1 MLIVE
6 RADPL
11 APGPKALLEAS
22 HALMR
27 EMFEPEENYF
37 LDFEALRGDD
47 VRFFAAREGGETLG
61 TGALALKDGYGEVK
75 SMFTADAARG
85 RGVAAAILRALEDE
99 ARSLELPLLRLETAE
114 ALDVAV
120 DLAADV
126 DGAVADRAPLPS
138 EQREAYTI
146 PEPPPVPDYTYPEV
160 DLPPWD
166 ILGEG
171 GGDPGAPG

>member
-47 VRFFAAREGGETLG
+47 VRFFAAREGAFSPTVEPVLPPLG
-61 TGALALKDGYGEVK
+61 LAALVDWL
-75 SMFTADAARG
+75 AARPNDLQAPAC
-85 RGVAAAILRALEDE
+85 RLAPAVAEVLAALDDLSDCLLARMSGSGATCFGLFATAQA
-99 ARSLELPLLRLETAE
+99 ARSASVAISVAQPDWWVQATPI
-114 ALDVAV
+114 LDA
-120 DLAADV
+120 
-126 DGAVADRAPLPS
+126 RPH
-138 EQREAYTI
+138 
-146 PEPPPVPDYTYPEV
+146 
-160 DLPPWD
+160 
-166 ILGEG
+166 
-171 GGDPGAPG
+171 

>member
-11 APGPKALLEAS
+11 SPGPKAILEAS
-22 HALMR
+22 HALMQ

-47 VRFFAAREGGETLG
+47 VRFFAAREGAETLG

-99 ARSLELPLLRLETAE
+99 ARALGLPLLRLETAE
-114 ALDVAV
+114 TLD
-120 DLAADV
+120 AAIRLYERTGFARRGIF
-126 DGAVADRAPLPS
+126 GAYRPNTTSVYMEKPL
-138 EQREAYTI
+138 ETA
-146 PEPPPVPDYTYPEV
+146 
-160 DLPPWD
+160 
-166 ILGEG
+166 
-171 GGDPGAPG
+171 

>member
-11 APGPKALLEAS
+11 APGPRAILEAS

-47 VRFFAAREGGETLG
+47 VRFFAAREGDVTLG

-114 ALDVAV
+114 ALDAAV
-120 DLAADV
+120 RLYERTGFVRRGIFGDYRPNATSV
-126 DGAVADRAPLPS
+126 FMEKPL
-138 EQREAYTI
+138 EQA
-146 PEPPPVPDYTYPEV
+146 
-160 DLPPWD
+160 
-166 ILGEG
+166 
-171 GGDPGAPG
+171 

>member
-11 APGPKALLEAS
+11 SPGPKAILEAS
-22 HALMR
+22 HAMMR

-47 VRFFAAREGGETLG
+47 VRFFAAREGSETLG

-85 RGVAAAILRALEDE
+85 KGVAAAILRALEDE
-99 ARSLELPLLRLETAE
+99 ARGLGLPLLRLETADS
-114 ALDVAV
+114 LDAAV
-120 DLAADV
+120 RLYERNGFSRREIFGDYRPNANSV
-126 DGAVADRAPLPS
+126 YMEKPL
-138 EQREAYTI
+138 EQA
-146 PEPPPVPDYTYPEV
+146 
-160 DLPPWD
+160 
-166 ILGEG
+166 
-171 GGDPGAPG
+171 